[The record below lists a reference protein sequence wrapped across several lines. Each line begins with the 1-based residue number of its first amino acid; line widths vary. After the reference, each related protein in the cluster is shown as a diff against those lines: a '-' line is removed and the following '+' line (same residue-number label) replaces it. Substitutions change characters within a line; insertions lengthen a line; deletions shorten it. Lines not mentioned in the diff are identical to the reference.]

1 MINESKINEIKN
13 AWQKKGFKCEISITP
28 PGESWSSDGH
38 ETDEVII
45 PLEGEL
51 ELSLQ
56 GKTFRSTIGE
66 EIIIPA
72 GEPHTFKSVGKV
84 ASRVYWIYGYEHE
97 EGVTGTRVSD

>member
-1 MINESKINEIKN
+1 MINQSKIDAIIN
-13 AWQKKGFKCEISITP
+13 AWKKKGFKCETSITP

-72 GEPHTFKSVGKV
+72 AEPHTFKSVGNV

-97 EGVTGTRVSD
+97 EGVTGTRIKS

>member
-1 MINESKINEIKN
+1 MINQSKIEEIID
-13 AWQKKGFKCEISITP
+13 AWKKKGFKCEISTTP
-28 PGESWSSDGH
+28 SGEFWSSDGH
-38 ETDEVII
+38 KTDEVII

-84 ASRVYWIYGYEHE
+84 ASRVYWLYGYEHE
-97 EGVTGTRVSD
+97 EGVAGTRVDN